1 MNNIAEITMFN
12 PCTGVSLY
20 FAHDTCI
27 DIDVEPGIETVFF
40 CGQNEI
46 NSWLS
51 RTVSLRGINKV
62 FPDVKAIVIGSDIK
76 LINIS
81 NYMFPNVRIINSKGN
96 IYKSGPYLIEDCWP
110 DDKLCNVFCIKENE
124 DVEAVSASIIGDY
137 AFEGCEKTDGF
148 FNENNF
154 INKIEHN
161 AFAGSGFL
169 NLPYE
174 NGMKSICNIIIDV
187 DTDAEEMMFKKRDN
201 LSSKNKYI
209 CPDGMDLKN
218 IKRAS
223 FYNFDDISITFPLPK
238 TISVMKIGRRI
249 NLLYQTINDT
259 NVVSYEAPA
268 ESEYFSAID
277 GILYSKDGKKLIK
290 CPGGK
295 TGDIIIP
302 EGVENINDYAFS
314 LSKISSVSFPESM
327 NYIGRN
333 AFLYSEISR
342 IDFGNGI
349 AYIGGHEGMVFSGC
363 KKLTEVE
370 IPSNVI
376 RIGNG
381 CFWDCTNLKKVTLH
395 DGLQSIGEAAFLGCE
410 NLKELSIPGTVVRLG
425 NESLLDI
432 ETIKIPKV
440 ISGIL
445 YASTDTSYRSAN
457 HSVKKIITDNGLYY
471 IPIQLKPALL
481 YRISQYECTYGRIPD
496 DIYKHAITTE
506 LKQDT
511 AYYIYK
517 NRKNNVSNGVVE
529 IQKYL
534 KRCAKKIAIRYMDAD
549 KQKFTEFLNEG
560 LLSKAALK
568 ELLKLA
574 EQRDDTSIAAYLLM
588 RLTSRHLVPVSGFEL
603 MLSRPSKKYRE
614 PLFCNFRSGI

>member
-1 MNNIAEITMFN
+1 MDNITGITMFN
-12 PCTGVSLY
+12 PCAGVSLY
-20 FAHDTCI
+20 FDNNTCI

-148 FNENNF
+148 FDGNNF

-174 NGMKSICNIIIDV
+174 NGMKSIGKIIIDI
-187 DTDAEEMMFKKRDN
+187 DADAEELIFKKRDN

-223 FYNFDDISITFPLPK
+223 FYDFDDISITFPLPK
-238 TISVMKIGRRI
+238 TISVMKFGKRI
-249 NLLYQTINDT
+249 NLLHQMIDDT

-268 ESEYFSAID
+268 ESKYFSAID
-277 GILYSKDGKKLIK
+277 GILYSKDRKKLIK

-302 EGVENINDYAFS
+302 EGVESINDYAFS
-314 LSKISSVSFPESM
+314 MAKISSVSFPDSM
-327 NYIGRN
+327 HYIGRN
-333 AFLYSEISR
+333 AFLYSDVNR
-342 IDFGNGI
+342 IDFGHGI

-363 KKLTEVE
+363 DNLTEVE
-370 IPSNVI
+370 VPSNVI
-376 RIGNG
+376 RLGDG
-381 CFWDCTNLKKVTLH
+381 CFRNCTNLKKVTLH

-471 IPIQLKPALL
+471 IPIQLKPASL
-481 YRISQYECTYGRIPD
+481 YRISQYECAYGRIPD
-496 DIYKHAITTE
+496 DIYKHALTAE

-517 NRKNNVSNGVVE
+517 NSKSNASNNIDE

-534 KRCAKKIAIRYMDAD
+534 RRSAKKIAKRYLDTN
-549 KQKFTEFLNEG
+549 KQQFTEFLNEG

-574 EQRDDTSIAAYLLM
+574 EQRDDASAAAYLLTAIDEHDEQTPCSSF
-588 RLTSRHLVPVSGFEL
+588 RL
-603 MLSRPSKKYRE
+603 
-614 PLFCNFRSGI
+614 

>member
-1 MNNIAEITMFN
+1 MDNITGMTMFN

-20 FAHDTCI
+20 FDNDTCI

-96 IYKSGPYLIEDCWP
+96 NYKSGPYLIEDCWP

-148 FNENNF
+148 FDGNNF
-154 INKIEHN
+154 INKIEHS

-174 NGMKSICNIIIDV
+174 NGMKSIGKIVIDI
-187 DTDAEEMMFKKRDN
+187 DADAEEIIFKKRDN

-218 IKRAS
+218 VKRAS
-223 FYNFDDISITFPLPK
+223 FYDFDDISITFPLPK
-238 TISVMKIGRRI
+238 TISVMKFGKRI
-249 NLLYQTINDT
+249 NLLHQMIDDT

-268 ESEYFSAID
+268 ESKYFSAID
-277 GILYSKDGKKLIK
+277 GILYSKDRKKLIK

-302 EGVENINDYAFS
+302 EGVESINDYAFS
-314 LSKISSVSFPESM
+314 MAKISSVSFPDSM
-327 NYIGRN
+327 HYIGRN
-333 AFLYSEISR
+333 AFLYSDVNR
-342 IDFGNGI
+342 IDFGHGI

-363 KKLTEVE
+363 DNLTEVE
-370 IPSNVI
+370 VPSNVI
-376 RIGNG
+376 RLGDG
-381 CFWDCTNLKKVTLH
+381 CFRNCTNLKKVTLH

-471 IPIQLKPALL
+471 IPIQLKPASL
-481 YRISQYECTYGRIPD
+481 YRISQYECAYGRIPD
-496 DIYKHAITTE
+496 DIYKHALTAE

-517 NRKNNVSNGVVE
+517 NSKSNASNNIDE

-534 KRCAKKIAIRYMDAD
+534 RRSAKKIAKRYLDTN
-549 KQKFTEFLNEG
+549 KQQFTEFLNEG

-574 EQRDDTSIAAYLLM
+574 EQRDDASAAAYLLTAIDEHDEQTPCSSF
-588 RLTSRHLVPVSGFEL
+588 RL
-603 MLSRPSKKYRE
+603 
-614 PLFCNFRSGI
+614 

>member
-1 MNNIAEITMFN
+1 MDNITRMTMFS

-20 FAHDTCI
+20 FDNDTCI
-27 DIDVEPGIETVFF
+27 DVDVEPGVETVFF
-40 CGQNEI
+40 CGPETV

-51 RTVSLRGINKV
+51 RTVSLRGISKV
-62 FPDVKAIVIGSDIK
+62 FPDVKTIVIGTDIK
-76 LINIS
+76 LIDIS
-81 NYMFPNVRIINSKGN
+81 NYMFPNVRNINSKGN
-96 IYKSGPYLIEDCWP
+96 NYKSGPYLVENCWP

-124 DVEAVSASIIGDY
+124 DVEAVTASIIGDY

-148 FNENNF
+148 FNRSNF
-154 INKIEHN
+154 ITKIEHN

-174 NGMKSICNIIIDV
+174 NGMKSIGKIVIDI
-187 DTDAEEMMFKKRDN
+187 DADAEEIIFKKRDN

-218 IKRAS
+218 VKRAS
-223 FYNFDDISITFPLPK
+223 FYDFEDISITFPLPK
-238 TISVMKIGRRI
+238 TISVMKFGKRI
-249 NLLYQTINDT
+249 NLLHQMIDDT

-268 ESEYFSAID
+268 ESAYFSAID
-277 GILYSKDGKKLIK
+277 GILYSKDRKKLIK
-290 CPGGK
+290 CPGGR

-302 EGVENINDYAFS
+302 EGVESINDYAFS
-314 LSKISSVSFPESM
+314 MTKISSVSFPDSM
-327 NYIGRN
+327 HYIGRN
-333 AFLYSEISR
+333 AFLYSDVNR
-342 IDFGNGI
+342 IDFGHGI

-363 KKLTEVE
+363 DNLTEVE
-370 IPSNVI
+370 VPSNVI
-376 RIGNG
+376 RLGDG
-381 CFWDCTNLKKVTLH
+381 CFRNCTNLKKVTLH

-471 IPIQLKPALL
+471 IPIQLKPASL
-481 YRISQYECTYGRIPD
+481 YRISQYECAYGRIPD
-496 DIYKHAITTE
+496 DIYKHALTAE

-517 NRKNNVSNGVVE
+517 NSKSNASNNIDE

-534 KRCAKKIAIRYMDAD
+534 RRSAKKIAKRYLDTN
-549 KQKFTEFLNEG
+549 KQQFTEFLNEG

-574 EQRDDTSIAAYLLM
+574 EQRDDASVAAYLLTAIDEHDEQTPCSSF
-588 RLTSRHLVPVSGFEL
+588 RL
-603 MLSRPSKKYRE
+603 
-614 PLFCNFRSGI
+614 

>member
-1 MNNIAEITMFN
+1 MDNITGMTMFN

-20 FAHDTCI
+20 FDNDTCI

-96 IYKSGPYLIEDCWP
+96 NYKSGPYLVENCWP

-124 DVEAVSASIIGDY
+124 DVEAVTASIIGDY

-148 FNENNF
+148 FNKNNF
-154 INKIEHN
+154 ITKIEHS

-174 NGMKSICNIIIDV
+174 NGMKSIGKIVIDI
-187 DTDAEEMMFKKRDN
+187 DADAEEIIFKKRDN

-218 IKRAS
+218 VKRAS
-223 FYNFDDISITFPLPK
+223 FYDFDDISITFPLPK
-238 TISVMKIGRRI
+238 TISVMKFGKRI
-249 NLLYQTINDT
+249 NLLHQMIDDT

-268 ESEYFSAID
+268 ESKYFSAID
-277 GILYSKDGKKLIK
+277 GILYSKDRKKLIK

-302 EGVENINDYAFS
+302 EGVESINDYAFS
-314 LSKISSVSFPESM
+314 MAKISSVSFPDSM
-327 NYIGRN
+327 HYIGRN
-333 AFLYSEISR
+333 AFLYSDVNR
-342 IDFGNGI
+342 IDFGHGI

-363 KKLTEVE
+363 DNLTEVE
-370 IPSNVI
+370 VPSNVI
-376 RIGNG
+376 RLGDG
-381 CFWDCTNLKKVTLH
+381 CFRNCTNLKKVTLH

-471 IPIQLKPALL
+471 IPIQLKPASL
-481 YRISQYECTYGRIPD
+481 YRISQYECAYGRIPD
-496 DIYKHAITTE
+496 DIYKHALTAE

-517 NRKNNVSNGVVE
+517 NSKSNASNNIDE

-534 KRCAKKIAIRYMDAD
+534 RRSAKKIAKRYLDTN
-549 KQKFTEFLNEG
+549 KQQFTEFLNEG

-574 EQRDDTSIAAYLLM
+574 EQRDDASAAAYLLTAIDEHDEQTPCSSF
-588 RLTSRHLVPVSGFEL
+588 RL
-603 MLSRPSKKYRE
+603 
-614 PLFCNFRSGI
+614 

>member
-1 MNNIAEITMFN
+1 MDNITGITMFN

-20 FAHDTCI
+20 FDNDTCI

-40 CGQNEI
+40 CGQDEI
-46 NSWLS
+46 NSWSS

-81 NYMFPNVRIINSKGN
+81 NYMFPNVRSIDSKGN
-96 IYKSGPYLIEDCWP
+96 NYKSGPYLVEDCWP
-110 DDKLCNVFCIKENE
+110 EDKLCNVFCIKENE
-124 DVEAVSASIIGDY
+124 DVETVSSSIIGDY

-148 FNENNF
+148 FNGNNF
-154 INKIEHN
+154 ITKIEHN

-174 NGMKSICNIIIDV
+174 NGMKSIGKIVIDI
-187 DTDAEEMMFKKRDN
+187 DADAEELIFKKRDN

-223 FYNFDDISITFPLPK
+223 FYDFDDISITFPLPK
-238 TISVMKIGRRI
+238 TISVMKFGKRI
-249 NLLYQTINDT
+249 NLLHQMIDDA

-277 GILYSKDGKKLIK
+277 GILYSKDRKKLIK

-302 EGVENINDYAFS
+302 EGVESINDYAFS

-376 RIGNG
+376 RIGDG
-381 CFWDCTNLKKVTLH
+381 CFWNCTNLKKVTLH
-395 DGLQSIGEAAFLGCE
+395 DGLQSIGEAAFLSCE
-410 NLKELSIPGTVVRLG
+410 SLKELSIPGTVVRLG

-471 IPIQLKPALL
+471 IPIQLKPAPL
-481 YRISQYECTYGRIPD
+481 YRISQYECIYGQIPD
-496 DIYKHAITTE
+496 DIYKHALTAE

-517 NRKNNVSNGVVE
+517 NSKSNASNNIDE

-534 KRCAKKIAIRYMDAD
+534 RRSAKKIAKRYMDTD
-549 KQKFTEFLNEG
+549 MQKFTEFLNEG

-574 EQRDDTSIAAYLLM
+574 EQRDDASVAAYLLTAIDEHDEQTPCSSF
-588 RLTSRHLVPVSGFEL
+588 RL
-603 MLSRPSKKYRE
+603 
-614 PLFCNFRSGI
+614 

>member
-1 MNNIAEITMFN
+1 MDNITGITMFN

-20 FAHDTCI
+20 FDNDTCI

-96 IYKSGPYLIEDCWP
+96 IYKSGPYLVENCWP

-124 DVEAVSASIIGDY
+124 DVEAVTASIIGDY

-148 FNENNF
+148 FNKNNF
-154 INKIEHN
+154 ITKIEHS

-174 NGMKSICNIIIDV
+174 NGMKSIGKIVIDI
-187 DTDAEEMMFKKRDN
+187 DADAEEIIFKKRDN

-218 IKRAS
+218 VKRAS
-223 FYNFDDISITFPLPK
+223 FYDFDDISITFPLPK
-238 TISVMKIGRRI
+238 TISVMKFGKRI
-249 NLLYQTINDT
+249 NLLHQMIDDT

-268 ESEYFSAID
+268 ESKYFSAID
-277 GILYSKDGKKLIK
+277 GILYSKDRKKLIK

-302 EGVENINDYAFS
+302 EGVESINDYAFS
-314 LSKISSVSFPESM
+314 MAKISSVSFPDSM
-327 NYIGRN
+327 HYIGRN
-333 AFLYSEISR
+333 AFLYSDVNR
-342 IDFGNGI
+342 IDFGHGI

-363 KKLTEVE
+363 DNLTEVE
-370 IPSNVI
+370 VPSNVI
-376 RIGNG
+376 RLGDG
-381 CFWDCTNLKKVTLH
+381 CFRNCTNLKKVTLH

-471 IPIQLKPALL
+471 IPIQLKPASL
-481 YRISQYECTYGRIPD
+481 YRISQYECAYGRIPD
-496 DIYKHAITTE
+496 DIYKHALTAE

-517 NRKNNVSNGVVE
+517 NSKSNASNNIDE

-534 KRCAKKIAIRYMDAD
+534 RRSAKKIAKRYLDTN
-549 KQKFTEFLNEG
+549 KQQFTEFLNEG

-574 EQRDDTSIAAYLLM
+574 EQRDDASAAAYLLTAIDEHDEQTPCSSF
-588 RLTSRHLVPVSGFEL
+588 RL
-603 MLSRPSKKYRE
+603 
-614 PLFCNFRSGI
+614 

>member
-1 MNNIAEITMFN
+1 MDNITGITMFN

-20 FAHDTCI
+20 FDNDTCI

-40 CGQNEI
+40 CGQDEI
-46 NSWLS
+46 NSWSS
-51 RTVSLRGINKV
+51 RTVSLREINKV

-81 NYMFPNVRIINSKGN
+81 NYMFPNVRSIDSKGN
-96 IYKSGPYLIEDCWP
+96 NYKSGPYLVEDCWP
-110 DDKLCNVFCIKENE
+110 EDKLCNVFCIKENE
-124 DVEAVSASIIGDY
+124 DVETVSSSIIGDY

-148 FNENNF
+148 FNGNNF
-154 INKIEHN
+154 ITKIEHN

-174 NGMKSICNIIIDV
+174 NGMKSIGKIVIDI
-187 DTDAEEMMFKKRDN
+187 DADAEELIFKKRDN

-238 TISVMKIGRRI
+238 TISVMKFDKRI
-249 NLLYQTINDT
+249 NILHQMIDDT

-268 ESEYFSAID
+268 ESECFSAID
-277 GILYSKDGKKLIK
+277 GILYSKDRKKLIK
-290 CPGGK
+290 CPGGR

-302 EGVENINDYAFS
+302 EGVESINDYAFS

-333 AFLYSEISR
+333 AFLYSEVSR

-349 AYIGGHEGMVFSGC
+349 TYIGGHEGMVFSGC
-363 KKLTEVE
+363 KNLTEVE
-370 IPSNVI
+370 VPSNVI
-376 RIGNG
+376 RIGDG
-381 CFWDCTNLKKVTLH
+381 CFWNCTNLKKVTLH

-410 NLKELSIPGTVVRLG
+410 SLKELSIPGTVVRLG

-471 IPIQLKPALL
+471 IPIQLKPAPL
-481 YRISQYECTYGRIPD
+481 YRISQYECTYGRIPY
-496 DIYKHAITTE
+496 DIYKHALTTE

-517 NRKNNVSNGVVE
+517 NCKNNVSNGVVE

-534 KRCAKKIAIRYMDAD
+534 KRCAKKIVKRYMNAD
-549 KQKFTEFLNEG
+549 KQKFTEFLNEDF
-560 LLSKAALK
+560 LSKAALK

-574 EQRDDTSIAAYLLM
+574 EQRDDTSAAAYLLAAIDKQTPCSSF
-588 RLTSRHLVPVSGFEL
+588 RL
-603 MLSRPSKKYRE
+603 
-614 PLFCNFRSGI
+614 

>member
-1 MNNIAEITMFN
+1 MDNITGMTMFN

-20 FAHDTCI
+20 FDNDTCI

-96 IYKSGPYLIEDCWP
+96 NYKSGPYLIEDCWP

-148 FNENNF
+148 FDGNNF

-174 NGMKSICNIIIDV
+174 NGMKSIGKIVIDI
-187 DTDAEEMMFKKRDN
+187 DANAEELIFKKRDN

-238 TISVMKIGRRI
+238 TISVMKFGRRI
-249 NLLYQTINDT
+249 NLLHQIIDDT

-268 ESEYFSAID
+268 ESECFSAID

-333 AFLYSEISR
+333 AFLYSEVSK
-342 IDFGNGI
+342 IDFGNGLT
-349 AYIGGHEGMVFSGC
+349 YIGGHEGMVFSGC
-363 KKLTEVE
+363 KNLTEVE

-381 CFWDCTNLKKVTLH
+381 CFRDCTNLKKVTLH

-432 ETIKIPKV
+432 ETIQIPKV

-445 YASTDTSYRSAN
+445 YASTDTSYRSTN

-471 IPIQLKPALL
+471 IPIQLKPAPL
-481 YRISQYECTYGRIPD
+481 YRISQYECAYGRIPD
-496 DIYKHAITTE
+496 DIYKHALTAE

-517 NRKNNVSNGVVE
+517 NSKSNASNNIDE

-534 KRCAKKIAIRYMDAD
+534 RRSAKKIAKRYLDTN
-549 KQKFTEFLNEG
+549 KQQFTEFLNEG

-574 EQRDDTSIAAYLLM
+574 EQRDDASAAAYLLTAIDEHDEQTPCSSF
-588 RLTSRHLVPVSGFEL
+588 RL
-603 MLSRPSKKYRE
+603 
-614 PLFCNFRSGI
+614 

>member
-20 FAHDTCI
+20 FDNDTCI

-432 ETIKIPKV
+432 ETVNLSDRYFRKRKISAEPPKL
-440 ISGIL
+440 S
-445 YASTDTSYRSAN
+445 N
-457 HSVKKIITDNGLYY
+457 DN
-471 IPIQLKPALL
+471 
-481 YRISQYECTYGRIPD
+481 T
-496 DIYKHAITTE
+496 
-506 LKQDT
+506 
-511 AYYIYK
+511 
-517 NRKNNVSNGVVE
+517 
-529 IQKYL
+529 
-534 KRCAKKIAIRYMDAD
+534 
-549 KQKFTEFLNEG
+549 F
-560 LLSKAALK
+560 
-568 ELLKLA
+568 
-574 EQRDDTSIAAYLLM
+574 
-588 RLTSRHLVPVSGFEL
+588 
-603 MLSRPSKKYRE
+603 
-614 PLFCNFRSGI
+614 

>member
-1 MNNIAEITMFN
+1 
-12 PCTGVSLY
+12 
-20 FAHDTCI
+20 
-27 DIDVEPGIETVFF
+27 
-40 CGQNEI
+40 
-46 NSWLS
+46 
-51 RTVSLRGINKV
+51 
-62 FPDVKAIVIGSDIK
+62 
-76 LINIS
+76 
-81 NYMFPNVRIINSKGN
+81 MFPNVRNINSKGN
-96 IYKSGPYLIEDCWP
+96 NYKSGPYLVENCWP

-124 DVEAVSASIIGDY
+124 DVEAVTASIIGDY

-148 FNENNF
+148 FNKNNF
-154 INKIEHN
+154 ITKIEHS

-174 NGMKSICNIIIDV
+174 NGMKSIGKIVIDI
-187 DTDAEEMMFKKRDN
+187 DADAEEIIFKKRDN

-218 IKRAS
+218 VKRAS
-223 FYNFDDISITFPLPK
+223 FYDFDDISITFPLPK
-238 TISVMKIGRRI
+238 TISVMKFGKRI
-249 NLLYQTINDT
+249 NLLHQMIDDT

-268 ESEYFSAID
+268 ESKFFSAID
-277 GILYSKDGKKLIK
+277 GILYSKDRKKLIK

-302 EGVENINDYAFS
+302 EGVESINDYAFS
-314 LSKISSVSFPESM
+314 MAKISSVSFPDSM
-327 NYIGRN
+327 HYIGRN
-333 AFLYSEISR
+333 AFLYSDVNR
-342 IDFGNGI
+342 IDFGHGI

-363 KKLTEVE
+363 DNLTEVE
-370 IPSNVI
+370 VPSNVI
-376 RIGNG
+376 RLGDG
-381 CFWDCTNLKKVTLH
+381 CFRNCTNLKKVTLH

-471 IPIQLKPALL
+471 IPIQLKPASL
-481 YRISQYECTYGRIPD
+481 YRISQYECAYGRIPD
-496 DIYKHAITTE
+496 DIYKHALTAE

-517 NRKNNVSNGVVE
+517 NSKSNASNNIDE

-534 KRCAKKIAIRYMDAD
+534 RRSAKKIAKRYLDTN
-549 KQKFTEFLNEG
+549 KQQFTEFLNEG

-574 EQRDDTSIAAYLLM
+574 EQRDDASAAAYLLTAIDEHDEQTPCSSF
-588 RLTSRHLVPVSGFEL
+588 RL
-603 MLSRPSKKYRE
+603 
-614 PLFCNFRSGI
+614 